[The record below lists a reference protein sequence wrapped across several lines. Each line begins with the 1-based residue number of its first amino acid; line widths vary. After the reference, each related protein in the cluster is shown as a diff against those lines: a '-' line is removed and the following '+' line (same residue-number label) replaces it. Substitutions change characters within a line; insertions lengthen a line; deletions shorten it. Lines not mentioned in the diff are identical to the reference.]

1 MPVELKGTHLVLL
14 CELSPQQ
21 ADRSRPNESILEVIT
36 HDMALPLSCS
46 LGTEVPVPDI
56 DGTGIG
62 GGRPLYPCVHGATEG
77 GGG

>member
-1 MPVELKGTHLVLL
+1 MPVEHVVTHLVLL
-14 CELSPQQ
+14 SSLSPQQ
-21 ADRSRPNESILEVIT
+21 ADRSKPNESISEVIT
-36 HDMALPLSCS
+36 HDMALPLSYC